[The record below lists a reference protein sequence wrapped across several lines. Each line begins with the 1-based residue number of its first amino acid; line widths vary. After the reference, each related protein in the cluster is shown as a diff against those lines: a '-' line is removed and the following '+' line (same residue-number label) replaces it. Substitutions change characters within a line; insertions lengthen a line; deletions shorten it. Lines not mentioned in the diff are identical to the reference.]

1 MGFTE
6 QLSAA
11 LAELERRG
19 CRRHLCET
27 VPGEQGFILCGGKK
41 MVNLSGNDYLGLGSN
56 GSLRE
61 CFWNFFGKD
70 RRSRELALTSSSSR
84 LLTGSSPACTRL
96 EETLS
101 RWYGGRAALVF
112 NSGWHANTG
121 ILPALAG
128 KRDLILADKLV
139 HASLIDGMRLAESEF
154 FRYRH
159 LDMDHLE
166 ALLNDR
172 RDKYDRV
179 FIVTESVFSMD
190 GDEANLRKLAELKKR
205 FDGILVVDE
214 AHAVGVRGP
223 EGQGLAAE
231 AGVLDE
237 IDVLVG
243 TFGKALGS
251 TGAYA
256 ITAAE
261 TKDFLINKMRS
272 FIFTTAL
279 PPVILNWSCFAVEQA
294 KTMTSERAKL
304 RRMGVKLR
312 EIFRK
317 IDEERTIP
325 GVSQIVPWITGGE
338 EAAAALAA
346 HWREK
351 GYLVFPIRVPTVPRG
366 QARLRISLSAALP
379 EETVEKLGGLL

>member
-1 MGFTE
+1 MDFTE
-6 QLSAA
+6 YLSAS
-11 LAELERRG
+11 LAELEHRG
-19 CRRHLCET
+19 CRRRLCET
-27 VPGEQGFILCGGKK
+27 APGEKGTVRCGGRE
-41 MVNLSGNDYLGLGSN
+41 MVNLSGNDYLGLGGD

-61 CFWNFFGKD
+61 CFWNIFGKD
-70 RRSRELALTSSSSR
+70 LRSGESALTSSSSR
-84 LLTGSSPACTRL
+84 LLTGSSPACARL

-112 NSGWHANTG
+112 SSGWHANTG

-154 FRYRH
+154 FRYGH
-159 LDMDHLE
+159 LDMDRLE
-166 ALLNDR
+166 SLLNAR
-172 RDKYDRV
+172 REKYDRV

-190 GDEANLRKLAELKKR
+190 GDEADLRKLAELKKR
-205 FDGILVVDE
+205 FDCVLVVDE

-223 EGQGLAAE
+223 EGRGLAAE
-231 AGVLDE
+231 AGVSE
-237 IDVLVG
+237 SIDVLVG

-251 TGAYA
+251 AGAYA
-256 ITAAE
+256 VTAPE
-261 TKDFLINKMRS
+261 TKDYLINKMRS

-279 PPVILNWSCFAVEQA
+279 PPVILNWSCFAVEQV
-294 KTMTSERAKL
+294 KKMDEERAKL
-304 RRMGVKLR
+304 RRMGVRLR

-317 IDEERTIP
+317 IDAKRTIP
-325 GVSQIVPWITGGE
+325 GVSQIVPWITGSE
-338 EAAAALAA
+338 ESATALAA

-366 QARLRISLSAALP
+366 RARLRISLSAALP
-379 EETVEKLGGLL
+379 EETVEKLGELL

>member
-1 MGFTE
+1 MEFTE
-6 QLSAA
+6 HLSAA
-11 LAELERRG
+11 LAELEQRG

-27 VPGEQGFILCGGKK
+27 VPGENGTILCGGRV
-41 MVNLSGNDYLGLGSN
+41 MVNLSGNDYLGLGSL

-70 RRSRELALTSSSSR
+70 RRSWELALTSSSSR
-84 LLTGSSPACTRL
+84 LLTGSNPVCARL

-159 LDMDHLE
+159 LDTGQLE
-166 ALLNDR
+166 ALLNAR
-172 RDKYDRV
+172 REKYDRV

-190 GDEANLRKLAELKKR
+190 GDEADLRKLVELKKR
-205 FDGILVVDE
+205 FDCVLVVDE

-231 AGVLDE
+231 SGVLE
-237 IDVLVG
+237 VIDVLVG

-256 ITAAE
+256 VTAAE
-261 TKDFLINKMRS
+261 TKDYLINKMRS

-279 PPVILNWSCFAVEQA
+279 PPVILNWSCFAVEQV
-294 KTMTSERAKL
+294 KKMDEERARL
-304 RRMGVKLR
+304 RRMGVRLR
-312 EIFRK
+312 EIFRR
-317 IDEERTIP
+317 IDAERTVP
-325 GVSQIVPWITGGE
+325 GVSQIVPWITGDE
-338 EAAAALAA
+338 EAASALAA
-346 HWREK
+346 HWREQ

-379 EETVEKLGGLL
+379 EETVEKLGELL